1 MNFKRY
7 LEKIKKK
14 TEKIQPKIEEAETT
28 ATKNTVTDQE
38 IQPEVKK
45 TLRFVDPDKDPRD
58 YLKRYIKESK
68 YKNWFH
74 RNYPDHTIYEAVG
87 LTASDYVKIKRELLP
102 EPKQVISNKKPKEKN
117 RSNKEISSKITLQQ
131 EHKTTFDDFIDE
143 RLLVSNNAF
152 GDKEMKIK
160 IIEVSDE
167 TAHAAWK
174 FGDRVK
180 VNKILV
186 TIKHLETQQIEE
198 REFDIEE
205 IEKELREKRRYAS
218 SNRWTSTKDIKNGFV
233 LKTKHTSLISD
244 AASLDYILF

>member
-7 LEKIKKK
+7 LDKIKKK
-14 TEKIQPKIEEAETT
+14 TEKIQPEIEIEDT
-28 ATKNTVTDQE
+28 ATNNE
-38 IQPEVKK
+38 IQSEVKK
-45 TLRFVDPDKDPRD
+45 IPRFVDPNKDPND
-58 YLKRYIKESK
+58 YLKRYINESK
-68 YKNWFH
+68 YKDWFN
-74 RNYPDHTIYEAVG
+74 RNYPNYTIYEAVG
-87 LTASDYVKIKRELLP
+87 LTASDYIKIKREVSP
-102 EPKQVISNKKPKEKN
+102 EPEQITNNKKSEEKNQSKEKIN
-117 RSNKEISSKITLQQ
+117 SKITLQQ

-167 TAHAAWK
+167 TAHATWK

-205 IEKELREKRRYAS
+205 IEKELREKRHYS
-218 SNRWTSTKDIKNGFV
+218 SANRWTPTKDIKNGFIV
-233 LKTKHTSLISD
+233 KTRHTGLISD
-244 AASLDYILF
+244 AAALDYISF

>member
-7 LEKIKKK
+7 LDKIKKK
-14 TEKIQPKIEEAETT
+14 TEKIQPEIEIEDT
-28 ATKNTVTDQE
+28 ATNNE
-38 IQPEVKK
+38 IQSEVKK
-45 TLRFVDPDKDPRD
+45 IPRFVDPNKDPND
-58 YLKRYIKESK
+58 YLKRYINESK
-68 YKNWFH
+68 YKDWFN
-74 RNYPDHTIYEAVG
+74 RNYPNYTIYEAVG
-87 LTASDYVKIKRELLP
+87 LTASDYIKIKREVSP
-102 EPKQVISNKKPKEKN
+102 EPEQITNNKKSEEKNQSKEKIN
-117 RSNKEISSKITLQQ
+117 SKITLQQ

-167 TAHAAWK
+167 TAHATWK

-205 IEKELREKRRYAS
+205 IERELREKRHYS
-218 SNRWTSTKDIKNGFV
+218 SANRWTPTKDIKNGFI
-233 LKTKHTSLISD
+233 LKTRHTGLISD
-244 AASLDYILF
+244 AAALDYISF

>member
-7 LEKIKKK
+7 LDKIKKK
-14 TEKIQPKIEEAETT
+14 TEKIQPEIEIEDTT
-28 ATKNTVTDQE
+28 TNNE

-45 TLRFVDPDKDPRD
+45 IPRFVDPNKDPND
-58 YLKRYIKESK
+58 YLKRYINESK
-68 YKNWFH
+68 YKDWFN
-74 RNYPDHTIYEAVG
+74 RNYPNYTIYEAVG
-87 LTASDYVKIKRELLP
+87 LTASDYIKIKREVSP
-102 EPKQVISNKKPKEKN
+102 EPEQITNNKKSEEKNQSKEKIN
-117 RSNKEISSKITLQQ
+117 SKITLQQ

-167 TAHAAWK
+167 TAHATWK

-205 IEKELREKRRYAS
+205 IERELREKRHYS
-218 SNRWTSTKDIKNGFV
+218 SANRWTPTKDIKNGFII
-233 LKTKHTSLISD
+233 KTRHTGLISD
-244 AASLDYILF
+244 AAALDYISF

>member
-7 LEKIKKK
+7 LDKIKKK
-14 TEKIQPKIEEAETT
+14 TEKIQPEIEIEDTT
-28 ATKNTVTDQE
+28 TNNE

-45 TLRFVDPDKDPRD
+45 IPRFVDPNKDPND

-68 YKNWFH
+68 YKDWFN
-74 RNYPDHTIYEAVG
+74 RNYPNYTIYEAVG
-87 LTASDYVKIKRELLP
+87 LTASDYIKIKREVSLEP
-102 EPKQVISNKKPKEKN
+102 EQITNNKKSKEKN
-117 RSNKEISSKITLQQ
+117 QSKEKINSKITLQQ
-131 EHKTTFDDFIDE
+131 EHKTIFDDFIDE

-167 TAHAAWK
+167 TAHATWK

-205 IEKELREKRRYAS
+205 IERELKEKRHYAS
-218 SNRWTSTKDIKNGFV
+218 SNRWTPTKDIKNGFIV
-233 LKTKHTSLISD
+233 KTRHTGLISD
-244 AASLDYILF
+244 AAALDYISF

>member
-7 LEKIKKK
+7 LDKIKKK
-14 TEKIQPKIEEAETT
+14 TEKIQPEIEIEDT
-28 ATKNTVTDQE
+28 ATNNE
-38 IQPEVKK
+38 IQSEVKK
-45 TLRFVDPDKDPRD
+45 IPRFVDPNKDPND
-58 YLKRYIKESK
+58 YLKRYINESK
-68 YKNWFH
+68 YKDWFN
-74 RNYPDHTIYEAVG
+74 RNYPNYTIYEAVG
-87 LTASDYVKIKRELLP
+87 LTASDYIKIKREVSP
-102 EPKQVISNKKPKEKN
+102 EPEQITNNKKSEEKNQSKEKIN
-117 RSNKEISSKITLQQ
+117 SKITLQQ

-167 TAHAAWK
+167 TAHATWK

-205 IEKELREKRRYAS
+205 IERELKEKRHYAS
-218 SNRWTSTKDIKNGFV
+218 SNRWTPTKDIKNGF
-233 LKTKHTSLISD
+233 I
-244 AASLDYILF
+244 

>member
-7 LEKIKKK
+7 LDKIKKK
-14 TEKIQPKIEEAETT
+14 TEKIQPEIEIEDT
-28 ATKNTVTDQE
+28 ATNNE
-38 IQPEVKK
+38 IQSEVKK
-45 TLRFVDPDKDPRD
+45 IPRFVDPNKDPND
-58 YLKRYIKESK
+58 YLKRYINESK
-68 YKNWFH
+68 YKDWFN
-74 RNYPDHTIYEAVG
+74 RNYPNYTIYEAVG
-87 LTASDYVKIKRELLP
+87 LTASDYIKIKREVSP
-102 EPKQVISNKKPKEKN
+102 EPEQITNNKKSEEKNQSKEKIN
-117 RSNKEISSKITLQQ
+117 SKITLQQ

-167 TAHAAWK
+167 TAHATWK

-205 IEKELREKRRYAS
+205 IERELREKRHYS
-218 SNRWTSTKDIKNGFV
+218 SANRWTPTKDIKNGFII
-233 LKTKHTSLISD
+233 KTRHTGLISD
-244 AASLDYILF
+244 AAALDYISF

>member
-14 TEKIQPKIEEAETT
+14 TEKIQPEIEIEDT
-28 ATKNTVTDQE
+28 ATNNE
-38 IQPEVKK
+38 IQSEVKK
-45 TLRFVDPDKDPRD
+45 IPRFVDPNKDPND
-58 YLKRYIKESK
+58 YLKRYINESK
-68 YKNWFH
+68 YKDWFN
-74 RNYPDHTIYEAVG
+74 RNYPNYTIYEAVG
-87 LTASDYVKIKRELLP
+87 LTASDYIKIKREVSP
-102 EPKQVISNKKPKEKN
+102 EPEQITNNKKSEEKNQSKEKIN
-117 RSNKEISSKITLQQ
+117 SKITLQQ

-167 TAHAAWK
+167 TAHATWK

-205 IEKELREKRRYAS
+205 IERELREKRHYS
-218 SNRWTSTKDIKNGFV
+218 SANRWTPTKDIKNGFII
-233 LKTKHTSLISD
+233 KTRHTGLISD
-244 AASLDYILF
+244 AAALDYISF

>member
-233 LKTKHTSLISD
+233 IKTKHTSLISD
-244 AASLDYILF
+244 AASLDYISF

>member
-7 LEKIKKK
+7 LDKIKKK
-14 TEKIQPKIEEAETT
+14 TEKIQPEIEIEDT
-28 ATKNTVTDQE
+28 ATNNE
-38 IQPEVKK
+38 IQSEVKK
-45 TLRFVDPDKDPRD
+45 IPRFVDPNKDPND
-58 YLKRYIKESK
+58 YLKRYINESK
-68 YKNWFH
+68 YKDWFN
-74 RNYPDHTIYEAVG
+74 RNYPNYTIYEAVG
-87 LTASDYVKIKRELLP
+87 LTASDYIKIKREVSP
-102 EPKQVISNKKPKEKN
+102 EPEQITNNKKSEEKNQSKEKIN
-117 RSNKEISSKITLQQ
+117 SKITLQQ

-205 IEKELREKRRYAS
+205 IERELREKRHYAS
-218 SNRWTSTKDIKNGFV
+218 SNRWTPTKDIKNGFII
-233 LKTKHTSLISD
+233 KTRHTGLISD
-244 AASLDYILF
+244 AAALDYISF

>member
-7 LEKIKKK
+7 LDKIKKK
-14 TEKIQPKIEEAETT
+14 TEKIQPEIEIEDT
-28 ATKNTVTDQE
+28 ATNNE
-38 IQPEVKK
+38 IQSEVKK
-45 TLRFVDPDKDPRD
+45 IPRFVDPNKDPND
-58 YLKRYIKESK
+58 YLKRYINESK
-68 YKNWFH
+68 YKDWFN
-74 RNYPDHTIYEAVG
+74 RNYPNYTIYEAVG
-87 LTASDYVKIKRELLP
+87 LTASDYIKIKREVSP
-102 EPKQVISNKKPKEKN
+102 EPEQITNNKKSEEKNQSKEKIN
-117 RSNKEISSKITLQQ
+117 SKITLQQ

-167 TAHAAWK
+167 TAHATWK

-205 IEKELREKRRYAS
+205 IERELREKRHYAS
-218 SNRWTSTKDIKNGFV
+218 SNRWTPTNDIKNGFII
-233 LKTKHTSLISD
+233 KTRHTSLISD
-244 AASLDYILF
+244 AAALDYILF

>member
-7 LEKIKKK
+7 LDKIKKK
-14 TEKIQPKIEEAETT
+14 TEKIQPEIEIEDTT
-28 ATKNTVTDQE
+28 TNNE

-45 TLRFVDPDKDPRD
+45 IPRFVDPNKDPND

-68 YKNWFH
+68 YKDWFN
-74 RNYPDHTIYEAVG
+74 RNYPNYTIYEAVG
-87 LTASDYVKIKRELLP
+87 LTASDYVKIKREVSP
-102 EPKQVISNKKPKEKN
+102 EPEQITNNKKSKEKN
-117 RSNKEISSKITLQQ
+117 QSNEKINSKITLQQ

-167 TAHAAWK
+167 TAHATWK

-205 IEKELREKRRYAS
+205 IERELREKRHYAS
-218 SNRWTSTKDIKNGFV
+218 SNRWTPTKDIKNGFIV
-233 LKTKHTSLISD
+233 KTRHTGLISD
-244 AASLDYILF
+244 AAALDYISF

>member
-7 LEKIKKK
+7 LDKIKKK
-14 TEKIQPKIEEAETT
+14 TEKIQPEIEIEDT
-28 ATKNTVTDQE
+28 ATNNE

-45 TLRFVDPDKDPRD
+45 IPRFVDPNKDPND

-68 YKNWFH
+68 YKDWFN
-74 RNYPDHTIYEAVG
+74 RNYPNYTIYEAVG
-87 LTASDYVKIKRELLP
+87 LTASDYIKIKREVSP
-102 EPKQVISNKKPKEKN
+102 EPEQITNNKKSEEKNQSKEKIN
-117 RSNKEISSKITLQQ
+117 SKITLQQ

-167 TAHAAWK
+167 TAHATWK

-205 IEKELREKRRYAS
+205 IERELREKRHYS
-218 SNRWTSTKDIKNGFV
+218 SANRWTPTKDIKNGFII
-233 LKTKHTSLISD
+233 KTRHTGLISD
-244 AASLDYILF
+244 AAALDYISF

>member
-14 TEKIQPKIEEAETT
+14 TEKTQSKFEDETT
-28 ATKNTVTDQE
+28 VSENNITDQE
-38 IQPEVKK
+38 IQPEVKDI
-45 TLRFVDPDKDPRD
+45 LRFVDPNKDPRD

-87 LTASDYVKIKRELLP
+87 LTASDYIKIKREILP

-117 RSNKEISSKITLQQ
+117 LSDKEINSKVTLHQ
-131 EHKTTFDDFIDE
+131 EHKTTFDDFVDE

-167 TAHAAWK
+167 TAHATWK

-205 IEKELREKRRYAS
+205 IERELKEKRHYAS
-218 SNRWTSTKDIKNGFV
+218 SNRWTPTKDIKNGFIV
-233 LKTKHTSLISD
+233 KTRHTGLISD
-244 AASLDYILF
+244 AAALDYITF

>member
-7 LEKIKKK
+7 LDKIKKK
-14 TEKIQPKIEEAETT
+14 TEKIQPEIEIEDT
-28 ATKNTVTDQE
+28 ATNNE

-45 TLRFVDPDKDPRD
+45 IPRFVDPNKDPND

-68 YKNWFH
+68 YKDWFN
-74 RNYPDHTIYEAVG
+74 RNYPNYTIYEAVG
-87 LTASDYVKIKRELLP
+87 LTASDYVKIKREVSP
-102 EPKQVISNKKPKEKN
+102 EPEQITNNKKSKEKN
-117 RSNKEISSKITLQQ
+117 QSNEKINSKITLQQ

-167 TAHAAWK
+167 TAHATWK

-205 IEKELREKRRYAS
+205 IERELREKRHYAS
-218 SNRWTSTKDIKNGFV
+218 SNRWTPTKDIKNGFIV
-233 LKTKHTSLISD
+233 KTRHTGLISD
-244 AASLDYILF
+244 AAALDYITF

>member
-7 LEKIKKK
+7 LDKIKKK
-14 TEKIQPKIEEAETT
+14 TEKIQPEIEIEDT
-28 ATKNTVTDQE
+28 ATNNE
-38 IQPEVKK
+38 IQSEVKK
-45 TLRFVDPDKDPRD
+45 IPRFVDPNKDPND
-58 YLKRYIKESK
+58 YLKRYINESK
-68 YKNWFH
+68 YKDWFN
-74 RNYPDHTIYEAVG
+74 RNYPNYTIYEAVG
-87 LTASDYVKIKRELLP
+87 LTASDYIKIKREVSP
-102 EPKQVISNKKPKEKN
+102 EPEQITNNKKSKEKN
-117 RSNKEISSKITLQQ
+117 QSKEKINSKITLQQ
-131 EHKTTFDDFIDE
+131 EHKTIFDDFIDE

-167 TAHAAWK
+167 TAHATWK

-205 IEKELREKRRYAS
+205 IERELREKRHYAS
-218 SNRWTSTKDIKNGFV
+218 SNRWTPTKDIKNGFIV
-233 LKTKHTSLISD
+233 KTRHTGLISD
-244 AASLDYILF
+244 AAALDYISF

>member
-7 LEKIKKK
+7 LDKIKKK
-14 TEKIQPKIEEAETT
+14 TEKIQPEIEIEDT
-28 ATKNTVTDQE
+28 ATNNE
-38 IQPEVKK
+38 IQSEVKK
-45 TLRFVDPDKDPRD
+45 IPRFVDPNKDPND
-58 YLKRYIKESK
+58 YLKRYINESK
-68 YKNWFH
+68 YKDWFN
-74 RNYPDHTIYEAVG
+74 RNYPNYTIYEAVG
-87 LTASDYVKIKRELLP
+87 LTASDYIKIKREVSP
-102 EPKQVISNKKPKEKN
+102 EPEQITNNKKSEEKNQSKEKIN
-117 RSNKEISSKITLQQ
+117 SKITLQQ

-167 TAHAAWK
+167 TAHATWK

-205 IEKELREKRRYAS
+205 IERELREKRHYAS
-218 SNRWTSTKDIKNGFV
+218 SNRWTPTKDIKNGFIV
-233 LKTKHTSLISD
+233 KTRHTGLISD
-244 AASLDYILF
+244 AAALDYISF

>member
-7 LEKIKKK
+7 LDKIKKK
-14 TEKIQPKIEEAETT
+14 TEKIQPEIEIEDT
-28 ATKNTVTDQE
+28 ATNNE
-38 IQPEVKK
+38 IQSEVKK
-45 TLRFVDPDKDPRD
+45 IPRFVDPNKDPND
-58 YLKRYIKESK
+58 YLKRYINESK
-68 YKNWFH
+68 YKDWFNW
-74 RNYPDHTIYEAVG
+74 NYPNYTIYEAVG
-87 LTASDYVKIKRELLP
+87 LTASDYIKIKREVSP
-102 EPKQVISNKKPKEKN
+102 EPEQITNNKKSEEKNQSKEKIN
-117 RSNKEISSKITLQQ
+117 SKITLQQ

-167 TAHAAWK
+167 TAHATWK

-205 IEKELREKRRYAS
+205 IERELKEKRHYAS
-218 SNRWTSTKDIKNGFV
+218 SNRWTPTKDIKNGFI
-233 LKTKHTSLISD
+233 LKTRHTGLISD
-244 AASLDYILF
+244 AAALDYISF

>member
-7 LEKIKKK
+7 LDKIKKK
-14 TEKIQPKIEEAETT
+14 TEKIQPEIEIEDT
-28 ATKNTVTDQE
+28 ATNNE
-38 IQPEVKK
+38 IQSEVKK
-45 TLRFVDPDKDPRD
+45 IPRFVDPNKDPND
-58 YLKRYIKESK
+58 YLKRYINESK
-68 YKNWFH
+68 YKDWFN
-74 RNYPDHTIYEAVG
+74 RNYPNYTIYEAVG
-87 LTASDYVKIKRELLP
+87 LTASDYIKIKREVSP
-102 EPKQVISNKKPKEKN
+102 EPEQITNNKKSEEKNQSKEKIN
-117 RSNKEISSKITLQQ
+117 SKITLQQ
-131 EHKTTFDDFIDE
+131 EHKTTFDYFIDE

-167 TAHAAWK
+167 TAHATWK

-205 IEKELREKRRYAS
+205 IERELREKRHYS
-218 SNRWTSTKDIKNGFV
+218 SANRWTPTKDIKNGFII
-233 LKTKHTSLISD
+233 KTRHTGLISD
-244 AASLDYILF
+244 AAALDYISF

>member
-7 LEKIKKK
+7 LDKIKKK
-14 TEKIQPKIEEAETT
+14 TEKIQPKIEAETIVT
-28 ATKNTVTDQE
+28 EDTVTDQE
-38 IQPEVKK
+38 IQPEAKK
-45 TLRFVDPDKDPRD
+45 ILRFVDPNKDPRD

-87 LTASDYVKIKRELLP
+87 LTASDYVKIKREVLP

-117 RSNKEISSKITLQQ
+117 RSNKEINSKITLQQ
-131 EHKTTFDDFIDE
+131 EHKTTFDDFVDE
-143 RLLVSNNAF
+143 RLLVSSNAF
-152 GDKEMKIK
+152 GNKEMKIK

-205 IEKELREKRRYAS
+205 IERELREKRHYAS
-218 SNRWTSTKDIKNGFV
+218 SNRWTPTNDIKNGFII
-233 LKTKHTSLISD
+233 KTRHTSLISD
-244 AASLDYILF
+244 AAALDYILF

>member
-7 LEKIKKK
+7 LDKIKKK
-14 TEKIQPKIEEAETT
+14 TEKIQPEIEIED
-28 ATKNTVTDQE
+28 TVTNNE

-45 TLRFVDPDKDPRD
+45 IPRFVDPNKDPND
-58 YLKRYIKESK
+58 YLKRYINESK
-68 YKNWFH
+68 YKDWFN
-74 RNYPDHTIYEAVG
+74 RNYPNYTIYEAVG
-87 LTASDYVKIKRELLP
+87 LTASDYIKIKREVSP
-102 EPKQVISNKKPKEKN
+102 EPEQITNNKKSEEKNQSKEKIN
-117 RSNKEISSKITLQQ
+117 SKITLQQ

-167 TAHAAWK
+167 TAHATWK

-205 IEKELREKRRYAS
+205 IERELREKRHYAS
-218 SNRWTSTKDIKNGFV
+218 SNRWTPTKDIKNGFIV
-233 LKTKHTSLISD
+233 KTRHTGLISD
-244 AASLDYILF
+244 AAALDYITF

>member
-7 LEKIKKK
+7 LDKIKKK
-14 TEKIQPKIEEAETT
+14 TEKIQPEIEIEDT
-28 ATKNTVTDQE
+28 ATNNE

-45 TLRFVDPDKDPRD
+45 IPRFVDPNKDPND
-58 YLKRYIKESK
+58 YLKRYINESK
-68 YKNWFH
+68 YKDWFN
-74 RNYPDHTIYEAVG
+74 RNYPNYTIYEAVG
-87 LTASDYVKIKRELLP
+87 LTASDYIKIKREVSP
-102 EPKQVISNKKPKEKN
+102 EPEQITNNKKSEEKNQSKEKIN
-117 RSNKEISSKITLQQ
+117 SKITLQQ

-167 TAHAAWK
+167 TAHATWK

-205 IEKELREKRRYAS
+205 IERELREKRHYS
-218 SNRWTSTKDIKNGFV
+218 SANRLTPTKDIKNGFII
-233 LKTKHTSLISD
+233 KTRHTGLISD
-244 AASLDYILF
+244 AAALDYISF

>member
-7 LEKIKKK
+7 LDKIKKK
-14 TEKIQPKIEEAETT
+14 TEKIQPEIEIEDT
-28 ATKNTVTDQE
+28 ATNNE
-38 IQPEVKK
+38 IQSEVKK
-45 TLRFVDPDKDPRD
+45 IPRFVDPNKDPND

-68 YKNWFH
+68 YKDWFN
-74 RNYPDHTIYEAVG
+74 RNYPNYTIYEAVG
-87 LTASDYVKIKRELLP
+87 LTASDYVKIKREVSP
-102 EPKQVISNKKPKEKN
+102 EPEQITNNKKSKEKN
-117 RSNKEISSKITLQQ
+117 QSNEKINSKITLQQ

-167 TAHAAWK
+167 TAHATWK

-205 IEKELREKRRYAS
+205 IERELREKRHYS
-218 SNRWTSTKDIKNGFV
+218 SANRWTPTKDIKNGFII
-233 LKTKHTSLISD
+233 KTRHTGLISD
-244 AASLDYILF
+244 AAALDYISF

>member
-7 LEKIKKK
+7 LDKIKKK
-14 TEKIQPKIEEAETT
+14 TEKIQPEIEIEDT
-28 ATKNTVTDQE
+28 ATNNE
-38 IQPEVKK
+38 IQSEVKK
-45 TLRFVDPDKDPRD
+45 IPRFVDPNKDPND
-58 YLKRYIKESK
+58 YLKRYINESK
-68 YKNWFH
+68 YKDWFN
-74 RNYPDHTIYEAVG
+74 RNYPNYTIYEAVG
-87 LTASDYVKIKRELLP
+87 LTASDYIKIKREVSP
-102 EPKQVISNKKPKEKN
+102 EPEQITNNKKSEEKNQSKEKIN
-117 RSNKEISSKITLQQ
+117 SKITLQQ

-167 TAHAAWK
+167 TAHATWK

-205 IEKELREKRRYAS
+205 IERELREKRHYS
-218 SNRWTSTKDIKNGFV
+218 SAKRWTPTKDIKNGFII
-233 LKTKHTSLISD
+233 KTRHTGLISD
-244 AASLDYILF
+244 AAALDYISF

>member
-7 LEKIKKK
+7 LDKIKKK
-14 TEKIQPKIEEAETT
+14 TEKIQPEIEIEDT
-28 ATKNTVTDQE
+28 ATNNE
-38 IQPEVKK
+38 IQSEVKK
-45 TLRFVDPDKDPRD
+45 IPRFVDPNKDPND
-58 YLKRYIKESK
+58 YLKRYINESK
-68 YKNWFH
+68 YKDQFN
-74 RNYPDHTIYEAVG
+74 RNYPNYTIYEAVG
-87 LTASDYVKIKRELLP
+87 LTASDYIKIKREVSP
-102 EPKQVISNKKPKEKN
+102 EPEQITNNKKSEEKNQSKEKIN
-117 RSNKEISSKITLQQ
+117 SKITLQQ

-167 TAHAAWK
+167 TAHATWK

-205 IEKELREKRRYAS
+205 IERELREKRHYS
-218 SNRWTSTKDIKNGFV
+218 SANRWTPTKDIKNGFII
-233 LKTKHTSLISD
+233 KTRHTGLISD
-244 AASLDYILF
+244 AAALDYISF

>member
-7 LEKIKKK
+7 LDKIKKK
-14 TEKIQPKIEEAETT
+14 TEKIQPKIEAETIVT
-28 ATKNTVTDQE
+28 EDTVTDQE
-38 IQPEVKK
+38 IQPEAKK
-45 TLRFVDPDKDPRD
+45 ILRFVDPNKDPHD

-87 LTASDYVKIKRELLP
+87 LTVSDYVKIKREISP
-102 EPKQVISNKKPKEKN
+102 EPEQVISNKKPKEKN
-117 RSNKEISSKITLQQ
+117 RSNKEINSKITLQQ
-131 EHKTTFDDFIDE
+131 EHKTTFDDFVDE

-198 REFDIEE
+198 SEFDIEE
-205 IEKELREKRRYAS
+205 IEKELREKRHYAS
-218 SNRWTSTKDIKNGFV
+218 SNRWTPTNDIKNGFI
-233 LKTKHTSLISD
+233 LKTRHTSLISD
-244 AASLDYILF
+244 AAALDYILF

>member
-7 LEKIKKK
+7 LDKIKKK
-14 TEKIQPKIEEAETT
+14 TEKIQPEIEIEDTT
-28 ATKNTVTDQE
+28 TNNE

-45 TLRFVDPDKDPRD
+45 IPRFVDPNKDPND

-68 YKNWFH
+68 YKDWFN
-74 RNYPDHTIYEAVG
+74 RNYPNYTIYEAVG
-87 LTASDYVKIKRELLP
+87 LTASDYIKIKREVSP
-102 EPKQVISNKKPKEKN
+102 EPEQITNNKKSKEKN
-117 RSNKEISSKITLQQ
+117 QSNEKINSKITLQQ

-167 TAHAAWK
+167 TAHATWK

-205 IEKELREKRRYAS
+205 IERELREKRHYAS
-218 SNRWTSTKDIKNGFV
+218 SNRWTPTKDIKNGFIV
-233 LKTKHTSLISD
+233 KTRHTGLISD
-244 AASLDYILF
+244 AAALDYITF

>member
-7 LEKIKKK
+7 LDKIKKK
-14 TEKIQPKIEEAETT
+14 TEKIQPEIEIEDT
-28 ATKNTVTDQE
+28 ATNNE
-38 IQPEVKK
+38 IQSEVKK
-45 TLRFVDPDKDPRD
+45 IPRFVDPNKDPND
-58 YLKRYIKESK
+58 YLKRYINESK
-68 YKNWFH
+68 YKDWFN
-74 RNYPDHTIYEAVG
+74 RNYPNYTIYEAVG
-87 LTASDYVKIKRELLP
+87 LTASDYIKIKREVSP
-102 EPKQVISNKKPKEKN
+102 EPEQITNNKKSEEKNQSKEKIN
-117 RSNKEISSKITLQQ
+117 SKITLQQ

-143 RLLVSNNAF
+143 RLLVSNNAL

-167 TAHAAWK
+167 TAHATWK

-205 IEKELREKRRYAS
+205 IERELREKRHYS
-218 SNRWTSTKDIKNGFV
+218 SANRWTPTKDIKNGFII
-233 LKTKHTSLISD
+233 KTRHTGLISD
-244 AASLDYILF
+244 AAALDYISF

>member
-7 LEKIKKK
+7 LDKIKKK
-14 TEKIQPKIEEAETT
+14 TEKIQPEIEIEDT
-28 ATKNTVTDQE
+28 ATNNE

-45 TLRFVDPDKDPRD
+45 IPRFVDPNKDPND

-68 YKNWFH
+68 YKDWFN
-74 RNYPDHTIYEAVG
+74 RNYPNYTIYEAVG
-87 LTASDYVKIKRELLP
+87 LTASDYVKIKREVSP
-102 EPKQVISNKKPKEKN
+102 EPEQITNNKKSKEKN
-117 RSNKEISSKITLQQ
+117 QSNEKINSKITLQQ

-167 TAHAAWK
+167 TAHATWK

-205 IEKELREKRRYAS
+205 IERELREKRHYAS
-218 SNRWTSTKDIKNGFV
+218 SNRWTPTKDIKNGFIV
-233 LKTKHTSLISD
+233 KTRHTGLISD
-244 AASLDYILF
+244 AAALDYISF

>member
-7 LEKIKKK
+7 LDKIKKK
-14 TEKIQPKIEEAETT
+14 TEKIQPEIEIEDT
-28 ATKNTVTDQE
+28 ATNNE
-38 IQPEVKK
+38 IQSEVKK
-45 TLRFVDPDKDPRD
+45 IPRFVDPNKDPND
-58 YLKRYIKESK
+58 YLKRYINESK
-68 YKNWFH
+68 YKDWFN
-74 RNYPDHTIYEAVG
+74 RNYPNYTIYEAVG
-87 LTASDYVKIKRELLP
+87 LTASDYIKIKREVSP
-102 EPKQVISNKKPKEKN
+102 EPEQITNNKKSEEKNQSKEKIN
-117 RSNKEISSKITLQQ
+117 SKITLQQ

-167 TAHAAWK
+167 TAHATWK

-205 IEKELREKRRYAS
+205 IERELREKRHYS
-218 SNRWTSTKDIKNGFV
+218 SANRWTPTKDIKNGFII
-233 LKTKHTSLISD
+233 KTRHTSLISD
-244 AASLDYILF
+244 AAALDYILF

>member
-7 LEKIKKK
+7 LDKIKKK
-14 TEKIQPKIEEAETT
+14 TEKIQPEIEIEDT
-28 ATKNTVTDQE
+28 ATNNE
-38 IQPEVKK
+38 IQSEVKK
-45 TLRFVDPDKDPRD
+45 IPRFVDPNKDPND
-58 YLKRYIKESK
+58 YLKRYINESK
-68 YKNWFH
+68 YKDWFN
-74 RNYPDHTIYEAVG
+74 RNYPNYTIYEAVG
-87 LTASDYVKIKRELLP
+87 LTASDYIKIKREVSP
-102 EPKQVISNKKPKEKN
+102 EPEQITNNKKSEEKNQSKEKIN
-117 RSNKEISSKITLQQ
+117 SKITLQQ

-167 TAHAAWK
+167 TAHATWK

-205 IEKELREKRRYAS
+205 IERELREKRHYAS
-218 SNRWTSTKDIKNGFV
+218 SNRWTPTKDIKNGFII
-233 LKTKHTSLISD
+233 KTRHTGLISD
-244 AASLDYILF
+244 AAALDYISF

>member
-7 LEKIKKK
+7 LDKIKKK
-14 TEKIQPKIEEAETT
+14 TEKIQPEIEIEDT
-28 ATKNTVTDQE
+28 ATNNE
-38 IQPEVKK
+38 IQSEVKK
-45 TLRFVDPDKDPRD
+45 IPRFVDPNKDPND
-58 YLKRYIKESK
+58 YLKRYINESK
-68 YKNWFH
+68 YKDWFN
-74 RNYPDHTIYEAVG
+74 RNYPNYTIYEAVG
-87 LTASDYVKIKRELLP
+87 LTASDYIKIKREVSP
-102 EPKQVISNKKPKEKN
+102 EPEQITNNKKSEEKNQSKEKIN
-117 RSNKEISSKITLQQ
+117 SKITLQQ

-167 TAHAAWK
+167 TAHATWK

-205 IEKELREKRRYAS
+205 IERELREKGHYS
-218 SNRWTSTKDIKNGFV
+218 SANRWTPTKDIKNGFII
-233 LKTKHTSLISD
+233 KTRHTGLISD
-244 AASLDYILF
+244 AAALDYISF

>member
-14 TEKIQPKIEEAETT
+14 TEKIQPKIEAETT
-28 ATKNTVTDQE
+28 VSENNVTDQE
-38 IQPEVKK
+38 IQPEAKK
-45 TLRFVDPDKDPRD
+45 VLRFVDPNKDPRD

-87 LTASDYVKIKRELLP
+87 LTASDYVKIKREILH
-102 EPKQVISNKKPKEKN
+102 EPKQVISNKKSKEKN
-117 RSNKEISSKITLQQ
+117 RSNKKINSKITLQQ
-131 EHKTTFDDFIDE
+131 EHKTTFDDFVDE

-167 TAHAAWK
+167 TAHATWK

-205 IEKELREKRRYAS
+205 IERELREKRHYAS
-218 SNRWTSTKDIKNGFV
+218 SNRWTSTKDIKNGFIV
-233 LKTKHTSLISD
+233 KTKHTQLISD
-244 AASLDYILF
+244 AASLDYISF